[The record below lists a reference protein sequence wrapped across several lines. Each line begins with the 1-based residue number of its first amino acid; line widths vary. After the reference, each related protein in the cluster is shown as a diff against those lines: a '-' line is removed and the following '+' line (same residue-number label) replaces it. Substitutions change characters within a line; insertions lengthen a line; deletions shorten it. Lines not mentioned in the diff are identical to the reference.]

1 MSSVPPARAPRG
13 AGPPSRP
20 VPPAEGKPAG
30 APPSFGTALTRWR
43 EHRGM
48 SKKKL
53 AAAMGYDPS
62 YVSHVEAGR
71 H

>member
-1 MSSVPPARAPRG
+1 
-13 AGPPSRP
+13 
-20 VPPAEGKPAG
+20 
-30 APPSFGTALTRWR
+30 
-43 EHRGM
+43 M